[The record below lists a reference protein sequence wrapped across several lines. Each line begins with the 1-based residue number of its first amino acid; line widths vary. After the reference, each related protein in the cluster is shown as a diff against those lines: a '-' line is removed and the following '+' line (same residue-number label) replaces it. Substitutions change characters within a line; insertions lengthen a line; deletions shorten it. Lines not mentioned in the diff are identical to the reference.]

1 MFWIMFI
8 SVLVSNP
15 LEKLIDCYLKVYIF
29 IELIS
34 VYIDFCRFIFS
45 FLGG

>member
-8 SVLVSNP
+8 SVLGFNP
-15 LEKLIDCYLKVYIF
+15 LEKLIDCYLEVYIF

-34 VYIDFCRFIFS
+34 FI
-45 FLGG
+45 